1 MRDGDLLAM
10 AVCGGNA
17 GATCTRTAATCR
29 CCLQICIELLAGL
42 REGSLA
48 CTIAWMLQFSPGRKG
63 RLMSA
68 LPHQASFSPGREEGR
83 CRAAEGIISFPEVKG
98 LSM

>member
-42 REGSLA
+42 RASARRVARLHNSVDAAVLARSEGTSNERPAASSILLA
-48 CTIAWMLQFSPGRKG
+48 RS
-63 RLMSA
+63 
-68 LPHQASFSPGREEGR
+68 
-83 CRAAEGIISFPEVKG
+83 
-98 LSM
+98 